1 MKRADALKRKKDF
14 RYTYRT
20 GKSVPDRWFVCISTH
35 SRLEGTRV
43 GISVSKKQGNAVQ
56 RNRIKRRLR
65 EAVTPYI
72 PRFVSH
78 KNIIFVARHGV
89 IDAPF
94 EELGHAVE
102 TVLKK
107 AGLLKQDAQVSD

>member
-1 MKRADALKRKKDF
+1 MKRAEALKRKKDF

-20 GKSVPDRWFVCISTH
+20 GKSVPGRWFVCICAY
-35 SRLEGTRV
+35 SRLENSRV

-65 EAVTPYI
+65 EAITPFI
-72 PRFVSH
+72 PDLVNH

-94 EELGHAVE
+94 EELGCAVKAAM
-102 TVLKK
+102 KK
-107 AGLLKQDAQVSD
+107 ANLLKQDAQVPD